1 MTNLNPEATV
11 IGKIRNVLGNFRLP
25 KANKSDNTLV
35 FSISKSQEE
44 ANIQIVFDKE
54 LTPEQIK
61 KIERITNG
69 DVNKFFK
76 NIDDVLTT
84 LGITVNEVIVT
95 GYVGKK
101 VSLFPKHA
109 GKVTFKNC
117 KFKDNS
123 QIYIQDNDVTFD
135 GCTFGDGVSIH
146 SLNENANVTIKDSKL
161 PKKIGASVKQGQ
173 RILDRERALKFF
185 GKFKGLT
192 LQNNY
197 DEERNGEKILGGLID
212 AGVAEIINN
221 GEKQPILFKDNNGQL
236 INSKLILKLY
246 GGSLI
251 KKSNLGQELYAAQIE
266 AKKND
271 LISQNK
277 ADTNTSDEEIETHC
291 IISKEEKILR
301 SVSLVVD
308 TFEYEKSLK
317 DLPSEEEDKTSEE
330 QDKEKALKSLEGTR
344 ELIARNA
351 YEVENDCD
359 KLITSYKE
367 TIPQFVSRA
376 NNLEEKNERKYCKT
390 YEGKISYEEEVKEFF
405 KEQFETLKGQDT
417 GSNNDTTDSQPTQN
431 NGTQTSA
438 NGEQYTD
445 SDTQNQDQTQA
456 LGLNTNEAQNAG
468 TTTNNTQASDPTHAQ
483 STNAASD
490 EKVADQN
497 DNKSFDLNSNEKE
510 SDTSSNNGN
519 IPDEEST
526 ETEEEED
533 AANGTPTQVN
543 SNQNTNAA
551 SGKQFVSQAN
561 DDDTEPNSDE
571 EESDTPSNNG
581 NIPDEESTETE
592 KEETKALKNSDV
604 SAGTSDMENEQK
616 EENNNQETTS
626 SNSMH

>member
-1 MTNLNPEATV
+1 MTNLNPVATV
-11 IGKIRNVLGNFRLP
+11 IRNFFGNSRLP

-69 DVNKFFK
+69 DVNKFFNNEK
-76 NIDDVLTT
+76 INKILKDVK
-84 LGITVNEVIVT
+84 VDEVIVT
-95 GYVGKK
+95 KFVGKK

-135 GCTFGDGVSIH
+135 GCTFGDDVSIH

-161 PKKIGASVKQGQ
+161 PKKIGASVKQEQ

-192 LQNNY
+192 LQNNF

-308 TFEYEKSLK
+308 TFEYEESLK
-317 DLPSEEEDKTSEE
+317 REALRSEKKDKKRALESLEETRRSVAKSAYNEIKLNHKKLNHKKLMADYKRTLPKVTAQTHDEMNEEEK
-330 QDKEKALKSLEGTR
+330 KSFS
-344 ELIARNA
+344 
-351 YEVENDCD
+351 
-359 KLITSYKE
+359 KK
-367 TIPQFVSRA
+367 
-376 NNLEEKNERKYCKT
+376 
-390 YEGKISYEEEVKEFF
+390 YEGKISYEKKVKKFF
-405 KEQFETLKGQDT
+405 KKQFKKLKRQVDA
-417 GSNNDTTDSQPTQN
+417 SNNDITASGTQTSKSTDAQNSTDSQPTQN

-445 SDTQNQDQTQA
+445 SDTQTQA
-456 LGLNTNEAQNAG
+456 QNQTLDLNTNEAQNAD
-468 TTTNNTQASDPTHAQ
+468 TTTNSTQASNAADAQ

-490 EKVADQN
+490 EKFVDQ
-497 DNKSFDLNSNEKE
+497 DDSKPFDVDSNEK
-510 SDTSSNNGN
+510 
-519 IPDEEST
+519 
-526 ETEEEED
+526 
-533 AANGTPTQVN
+533 
-543 SNQNTNAA
+543 
-551 SGKQFVSQAN
+551 
-561 DDDTEPNSDE
+561 
-571 EESDTPSNNG
+571 ESDTPSNNG

-626 SNSMH
+626 SNLMN

>member
-11 IGKIRNVLGNFRLP
+11 IGKIRNVLVNFKLP
-25 KANKSDNTLV
+25 KAINPSNTLE

-61 KIERITNG
+61 KIENITNG
-69 DVNKFFK
+69 DVNKFFNNEK
-76 NIDDVLTT
+76 INEILKDVN
-84 LGITVNEVIVT
+84 VDEVIVT
-95 GYVGKK
+95 KFVGKK
-101 VSLFPKHA
+101 VSLFPNHA

-117 KFKDNS
+117 TFKDNS

-161 PKKIGASVKQGQ
+161 PKKIGASVKQEQ

-185 GKFKGLT
+185 GKLKGLT

-291 IISKEEKILR
+291 IISRKEKILR
-301 SVSLVVD
+301 SVNLVND
-308 TFEYEKSLK
+308 TFEYEESLK
-317 DLPSEEEDKTSEE
+317 REALPSEKKDK
-330 QDKEKALKSLEGTR
+330 KRALKSLEGTR

-351 YEVENDCD
+351 YEVEKDCD

-367 TIPQFVSRA
+367 TIPQFVSGA
-376 NNLEEKNERKYCKT
+376 NNLEEKDKRKYCKT
-390 YEGKISYEEEVKEFF
+390 YEGKISYEEEVKKFF
-405 KEQFETLKGQDT
+405 KEQFETLKGQVTD
-417 GSNNDTTDSQPTQN
+417 SNNDTTDSCTPTSKSTDAQNSTDSQPTQN
-431 NGTQTSA
+431 NGTQSADAASGTPTPVNSNQNTDVA

-456 LGLNTNEAQNAG
+456 LGLNTNEAQNAD
-468 TTTNNTQASDPTHAQ
+468 TTTNSTQASDPTHAQ

-490 EKVADQN
+490 EKVVDQ
-497 DNKSFDLNSNEKE
+497 DDDESFELNSNK
-510 SDTSSNNGN
+510 
-519 IPDEEST
+519 
-526 ETEEEED
+526 
-533 AANGTPTQVN
+533 
-543 SNQNTNAA
+543 
-551 SGKQFVSQAN
+551 
-561 DDDTEPNSDE
+561 

-626 SNSMH
+626 SNLMN

>member
-11 IGKIRNVLGNFRLP
+11 TVIGKIRNFFGNSRLP

-35 FSISKSQEE
+35 FSISKSQGE
-44 ANIQIVFDKE
+44 ANIQIAFDKE

-61 KIERITNG
+61 EIERITNG

-76 NIDDVLTT
+76 NEKINKILKDVK
-84 LGITVNEVIVT
+84 VDEVIVT
-95 GYVGKK
+95 KFVGKK

-117 KFKDNS
+117 TFKDNS

-161 PKKIGASVKQGQ
+161 PKKIGASVKQEQ
-173 RILDRERALKFF
+173 RILDRKRALKFF

-291 IISKEEKILR
+291 IISKDEKILR
-301 SVSLVVD
+301 SVSLVDD

-317 DLPSEEEDKTSEE
+317 REALRSEKKDKKRALESLEETRKSVAKSAYNEIKLNHKKLNHKKLMADYKQTLPKVTAQTHDEMNEEEK
-330 QDKEKALKSLEGTR
+330 KSFS
-344 ELIARNA
+344 
-351 YEVENDCD
+351 
-359 KLITSYKE
+359 KK
-367 TIPQFVSRA
+367 
-376 NNLEEKNERKYCKT
+376 
-390 YEGKISYEEEVKEFF
+390 YEGKISYEKKVKKFF
-405 KEQFETLKGQDT
+405 KKQFKKLKRQVDA
-417 GSNNDTTDSQPTQN
+417 SNNDTTASGTPTSKSTDAQISTDSQPTQN
-431 NGTQTSA
+431 NGSNSDPTQDPVTSNSA

-445 SDTQNQDQTQA
+445 SDTQNQDQNQT
-456 LGLNTNEAQNAG
+456 LDLNTNEAQNAD
-468 TTTNNTQASDPTHAQ
+468 TTTNNTQASNAADAQ

-490 EKVADQN
+490 E
-497 DNKSFDLNSNEKE
+497 
-510 SDTSSNNGN
+510 
-519 IPDEEST
+519 
-526 ETEEEED
+526 
-533 AANGTPTQVN
+533 
-543 SNQNTNAA
+543 
-551 SGKQFVSQAN
+551 QFASQAN
-561 DDDTEPNSDE
+561 DDDTELNNDE

-592 KEETKALKNSDV
+592 EEKDKALKNPDKISNV

-626 SNSMH
+626 SN

>member
-54 LTPEQIK
+54 LTPEQIN
-61 KIERITNG
+61 KIENITNG
-69 DVNKFFK
+69 DVNKFFNNEK
-76 NIDDVLTT
+76 INKILKDVN
-84 LGITVNEVIVT
+84 VDEVIVT
-95 GYVGKK
+95 KFVGKK

-117 KFKDNS
+117 TFKDNS

-135 GCTFGDGVSIH
+135 GCAFGDGVSIH

-161 PKKIGASVKQGQ
+161 PKKIGASVKQEQ

-192 LQNNY
+192 LQNNF

-291 IISKEEKILR
+291 IISEDEKILR
-301 SVSLVVD
+301 SVNLVND
-308 TFEYEKSLK
+308 TFEYEESLK
-317 DLPSEEEDKTSEE
+317 REALRSEKKDKKRALESLEETRKSVAKSAYNEIKLNHKKLNHKKLMADYKQTLPKVTAQTHDEMNEEEK
-330 QDKEKALKSLEGTR
+330 KSFS
-344 ELIARNA
+344 
-351 YEVENDCD
+351 
-359 KLITSYKE
+359 KK
-367 TIPQFVSRA
+367 
-376 NNLEEKNERKYCKT
+376 
-390 YEGKISYEEEVKEFF
+390 YEGKISYEKKVKKFF
-405 KEQFETLKGQDT
+405 KKQFKKLKGQVDA
-417 GSNNDTTDSQPTQN
+417 SNNDTTASGTPTSKSTDAQISTDSQPTQN
-431 NGTQTSA
+431 NGTQSADAASGTHTQDNGSNSA

-468 TTTNNTQASDPTHAQ
+468 TTTNSTQASNAADAQ
-483 STNAASD
+483 S
-490 EKVADQN
+490 
-497 DNKSFDLNSNEKE
+497 
-510 SDTSSNNGN
+510 
-519 IPDEEST
+519 
-526 ETEEEED
+526 
-533 AANGTPTQVN
+533 
-543 SNQNTNAA
+543 TNAA

-571 EESDTPSNNG
+571 EESDTSSNNG

-592 KEETKALKNSDV
+592 ERRK
-604 SAGTSDMENEQK
+604 
-616 EENNNQETTS
+616 
-626 SNSMH
+626 

>member
-11 IGKIRNVLGNFRLP
+11 IGKIRNVFGNSKLP
-25 KANKSDNTLV
+25 KANETDNTLK
-35 FSISKSQEE
+35 FSISKSQKE

-54 LTPEQIK
+54 LNPGQIK
-61 KIERITNG
+61 EIEKITNG

-76 NIDDVLTT
+76 NIDNVLTR

-117 KFKDNS
+117 TFKDNS

-161 PKKIGASVKQGQ
+161 PKKIGASVKQEQ
-173 RILDRERALKFF
+173 RILDREKALKFF

-192 LQNNY
+192 LQNNF

-212 AGVAEIINN
+212 AANAEIKD
-221 GEKQPILFKDNNGQL
+221 GDEKKTIVFKDQSENL
-236 INSKLILKLY
+236 ITPKDILKLY

-251 KKSNLGQELYAAQIE
+251 KKSNLGQELYRAQIE

-291 IISKEEKILR
+291 IISRKEKILR
-301 SVSLVVD
+301 SVSLVDD
-308 TFEYEKSLK
+308 TFEYEESLK
-317 DLPSEEEDKTSEE
+317 REALPSEKKDK
-330 QDKEKALKSLEGTR
+330 KRALESLEETR
-344 ELIARNA
+344 KSVAKSA
-351 YEVENDCD
+351 YNEI
-359 KLITSYKE
+359 KLNHKKLMADYKKTLPKVTAQTHDE
-367 TIPQFVSRA
+367 M
-376 NNLEEKNERKYCKT
+376 NEEEKKSFSKK
-390 YEGKISYEEEVKEFF
+390 YEGKISYEKKVKKFF
-405 KEQFETLKGQDT
+405 KKQFKKLKGHVK
-417 GSNNDTTDSQPTQN
+417 GSNNDTTASCTLTSKSTGTQNSTDSQPTQN
-431 NGTQTSA
+431 NGTQSADAASGTQIQDNGSNSAPTLDPVASNTLDSA
-438 NGEQYTD
+438 NGTPTQVNSNQNTD
-445 SDTQNQDQTQA
+445 VANGKQVVNQTVNDVMDLDSNEEESDTSSHNGNITD
-456 LGLNTNEAQNAG
+456 EE
-468 TTTNNTQASDPTHAQ
+468 
-483 STNAASD
+483 STETEEDADAASD
-490 EKVADQN
+490 EQVASQAN
-497 DNKSFDLNSNEKE
+497 DDGTELNSDKEE

-526 ETEEEED
+526 ETEEEE
-533 AANGTPTQVN
+533 N
-543 SNQNTNAA
+543 
-551 SGKQFVSQAN
+551 
-561 DDDTEPNSDE
+561 
-571 EESDTPSNNG
+571 
-581 NIPDEESTETE
+581 
-592 KEETKALKNSDV
+592 KALKNPDKTLDV

-626 SNSMH
+626 SNLMN

>member
-54 LTPEQIK
+54 LNPEQIK

-117 KFKDNS
+117 TFKDNS

-161 PKKIGASVKQGQ
+161 PKKIGASVKQEQ

-192 LQNNY
+192 LQNNF

-291 IISKEEKILR
+291 IISRKEKILR
-301 SVSLVVD
+301 SVSLVDD
-308 TFEYEKSLK
+308 TFEYENNLNEAIPESEKK
-317 DLPSEEEDKTSEE
+317 DKQE
-330 QDKEKALKSLEGTR
+330 ALKSLRNTR

-351 YEVENDCD
+351 YEVEKDCD
-359 KLITSYKE
+359 KLITSYEE

-376 NNLEEKNERKYCKT
+376 NNLEEKDERNYCKT

-417 GSNNDTTDSQPTQN
+417 GSNNDITDSQPTQN

-445 SDTQNQDQTQA
+445 SDTQTQA
-456 LGLNTNEAQNAG
+456 QNQTLDLNTNEAQNAD
-468 TTTNNTQASDPTHAQ
+468 TTTNSTQASNAADAQ

-490 EKVADQN
+490 EKFVDQ
-497 DNKSFDLNSNEKE
+497 DDSKPFDVDSNEKE
-510 SDTSSNNGN
+510 SDTSSNNEN

-526 ETEEEED
+526 ETEEEE
-533 AANGTPTQVN
+533 
-543 SNQNTNAA
+543 
-551 SGKQFVSQAN
+551 
-561 DDDTEPNSDE
+561 E
-571 EESDTPSNNG
+571 
-581 NIPDEESTETE
+581 
-592 KEETKALKNSDV
+592 EETKALKNPGKILGKVFGFFRRKFKKALDDLAATNTNDTSSDNV
-604 SAGTSDMENEQK
+604 SAGTSDIENEQK
-616 EENNNQETTS
+616 KENNNQETTS
-626 SNSMH
+626 SNSMN

>member
-11 IGKIRNVLGNFRLP
+11 TVIGKIRNFFGNSRLP

-35 FSISKSQEE
+35 FSISKSQGE
-44 ANIQIVFDKE
+44 ANIQIAFDKE

-61 KIERITNG
+61 EIERITNG

-76 NIDDVLTT
+76 NEKINKILKDVK
-84 LGITVNEVIVT
+84 VDEVIVT
-95 GYVGKK
+95 KFVGKK

-117 KFKDNS
+117 TFKDNS

-161 PKKIGASVKQGQ
+161 PKKIGASVKQEQ
-173 RILDRERALKFF
+173 RILDRKRALKFF

-291 IISKEEKILR
+291 IISKDEKILR
-301 SVSLVVD
+301 SVSLVDD

-317 DLPSEEEDKTSEE
+317 REALRSEKKDKKRALESLEETRKSVAKSAYNEIKLNHKKLMADYKQTLPKVTAQTHDEMNEEEK
-330 QDKEKALKSLEGTR
+330 KSFS
-344 ELIARNA
+344 
-351 YEVENDCD
+351 
-359 KLITSYKE
+359 KK
-367 TIPQFVSRA
+367 
-376 NNLEEKNERKYCKT
+376 
-390 YEGKISYEEEVKEFF
+390 YEGKISYEKKVKKFF
-405 KEQFETLKGQDT
+405 KKQFKKLKGQAK
-417 GSNNDTTDSQPTQN
+417 GSNNDTTDSCTLTSKSTDAQNSTDSQTDSQSTQN
-431 NGTQTSA
+431 NGTQSADAASGTHTQDNGSNSDPTQDPVTSNSA

-445 SDTQNQDQTQA
+445 SDTQNQAQPQA
-456 LGLNTNEAQNAG
+456 SVINTNEAQNAD
-468 TTTNNTQASDPTHAQ
+468 TTTNSTQASDPTHAQ

-490 EKVADQN
+490 EQVVSQAN
-497 DNKSFDLNSNEKE
+497 DDGAELNSNKDE

-526 ETEEEED
+526 ETEEEETK
-533 AANGTPTQVN
+533 AP
-543 SNQNTNAA
+543 
-551 SGKQFVSQAN
+551 K
-561 DDDTEPNSDE
+561 NSDK
-571 EESDTPSNNG
+571 T
-581 NIPDEESTETE
+581 
-592 KEETKALKNSDV
+592 LDV
-604 SAGTSDMENEQK
+604 SAGTSNMENEQK

-626 SNSMH
+626 SNLMN

>member
-11 IGKIRNVLGNFRLP
+11 IGKIRNVLVNFKLP
-25 KANKSDNTLV
+25 KANKTDNTLV

-69 DVNKFFK
+69 DVNKFFNNEK
-76 NIDDVLTT
+76 INRILKDVN
-84 LGITVNEVIVT
+84 VDEVIVT
-95 GYVGKK
+95 KFVGKK

-117 KFKDNS
+117 TFKDNS

-161 PKKIGASVKQGQ
+161 PKKIGASVKQEQ
-173 RILDRERALKFF
+173 RILDRKRALKFF

-291 IISKEEKILR
+291 IISKDEKILR
-301 SVSLVVD
+301 SVNLVND
-308 TFEYEKSLK
+308 TFEYEESLK
-317 DLPSEEEDKTSEE
+317 REALRSEKKDKKRALESLEETRKSVAKSAYNEIKSNHKKLMKKLMADYKKTLPKVIAQTHDEMNEEEK
-330 QDKEKALKSLEGTR
+330 KSFS
-344 ELIARNA
+344 
-351 YEVENDCD
+351 
-359 KLITSYKE
+359 KK
-367 TIPQFVSRA
+367 
-376 NNLEEKNERKYCKT
+376 
-390 YEGKISYEEEVKEFF
+390 YEGNISHERDVKKFF
-405 KEQFETLKGQDT
+405 KKQFKKLKGQVD
-417 GSNNDTTDSQPTQN
+417 GSNNDTTASCTPTSKSTDAQNSTNSQPTQN
-431 NGTQTSA
+431 NGSNSDPTQDPVTSNSA

-445 SDTQNQDQTQA
+445 SDTQNQDQNQT
-456 LGLNTNEAQNAG
+456 LDLNTNEAQNAD
-468 TTTNNTQASDPTHAQ
+468 TTTNNTQASNAADAQ

-490 EKVADQN
+490 EQFASQAN
-497 DNKSFDLNSNEKE
+497 DDDTELNNDEEE

-526 ETEEEED
+526 ETEEEETK
-533 AANGTPTQVN
+533 AP
-543 SNQNTNAA
+543 
-551 SGKQFVSQAN
+551 K
-561 DDDTEPNSDE
+561 NSDK
-571 EESDTPSNNG
+571 T
-581 NIPDEESTETE
+581 
-592 KEETKALKNSDV
+592 LDV
-604 SAGTSDMENEQK
+604 SAGTSDMENDQK
-616 EENNNQETTS
+616 EENNNQETTA
-626 SNSMH
+626 SN

>member
-11 IGKIRNVLGNFRLP
+11 IGKIRNVLVNFKLP
-25 KANKSDNTLV
+25 KANKTDNTLV

-69 DVNKFFK
+69 DVNKFFNNEK
-76 NIDDVLTT
+76 INRILKDVN
-84 LGITVNEVIVT
+84 VDEVIVT
-95 GYVGKK
+95 KFVGKK

-117 KFKDNS
+117 TFKDNS

-161 PKKIGASVKQGQ
+161 PKKIGASVKQEQ

-277 ADTNTSDEEIETHC
+277 ADTNTSDEEIEKCC
-291 IISKEEKILR
+291 IISEDEKILR
-301 SVSLVVD
+301 SVNLVND
-308 TFEYEKSLK
+308 TFEYEESLK
-317 DLPSEEEDKTSEE
+317 REALRSEKKDKKRALSSLEETRKSVAKSAYNEIKLNHKKLNHKKLMADYKQTLPKVTAQTHDEMNEEEK
-330 QDKEKALKSLEGTR
+330 KSFS
-344 ELIARNA
+344 
-351 YEVENDCD
+351 
-359 KLITSYKE
+359 KK
-367 TIPQFVSRA
+367 
-376 NNLEEKNERKYCKT
+376 
-390 YEGKISYEEEVKEFF
+390 YEGNISHERDVKKVF
-405 KEQFETLKGQDT
+405 KKQFKKLKGQVDA
-417 GSNNDTTDSQPTQN
+417 SNNDITASGTPTSKSTDAQNSTDSQPTQN
-431 NGTQTSA
+431 NGSNSDPTQDPVTSNSA

-445 SDTQNQDQTQA
+445 SDTQNQDQNQT
-456 LGLNTNEAQNAG
+456 LDLNTNEAQNAD
-468 TTTNNTQASDPTHAQ
+468 TTTNNTQASNAADAQ

-490 EKVADQN
+490 E
-497 DNKSFDLNSNEKE
+497 
-510 SDTSSNNGN
+510 
-519 IPDEEST
+519 
-526 ETEEEED
+526 
-533 AANGTPTQVN
+533 
-543 SNQNTNAA
+543 
-551 SGKQFVSQAN
+551 QFASQAN
-561 DDDTEPNSDE
+561 DDDTELNNDE

-592 KEETKALKNSDV
+592 EEKDKALKNPDKISNV

-626 SNSMH
+626 SN

>member
-11 IGKIRNVLGNFRLP
+11 IGKIRNVFGNIKLP
-25 KANKSDNTLV
+25 KAINPSNTLE

-69 DVNKFFK
+69 DVNKFFNNEK
-76 NIDDVLTT
+76 INRILKDVN
-84 LGITVNEVIVT
+84 VDEVIVT
-95 GYVGKK
+95 KFVGKK

-117 KFKDNS
+117 TFKDNS

-161 PKKIGASVKQGQ
+161 PKKIGASVKQEQ
-173 RILDRERALKFF
+173 RILDRKRALKFF

-291 IISKEEKILR
+291 IISEREKILR
-301 SVSLVVD
+301 SVSLVDD
-308 TFEYEKSLK
+308 TFEYEESLK
-317 DLPSEEEDKTSEE
+317 REALRSEKKDKKRALSSLEETRKSVAKSAYNEIKLNHKKLMADYKQTLPKVTAQTHDEMNEEEK
-330 QDKEKALKSLEGTR
+330 KSFS
-344 ELIARNA
+344 
-351 YEVENDCD
+351 
-359 KLITSYKE
+359 KK
-367 TIPQFVSRA
+367 
-376 NNLEEKNERKYCKT
+376 
-390 YEGKISYEEEVKEFF
+390 YEGKISYEKKVKKFF
-405 KEQFETLKGQDT
+405 KKQFKKLKGQAK
-417 GSNNDTTDSQPTQN
+417 GSNNDTTASCTLTSKSTGTQNSTDSQPTQN
-431 NGTQTSA
+431 NGTQSADVASGTQAPANGSNPAPTSHPVTSNTSEPANGTPTQVNSNQNTDVA

-445 SDTQNQDQTQA
+445 SDTQTQDQTQT
-456 LGLNTNEAQNAG
+456 LDLNTNEAQNAD
-468 TTTNNTQASDPTHAQ
+468 TTTNSTQASNAADAQ

-490 EKVADQN
+490 EQVASQAN
-497 DNKSFDLNSNEKE
+497 DDGTELNSNEKE

-533 AANGTPTQVN
+533 
-543 SNQNTNAA
+543 
-551 SGKQFVSQAN
+551 
-561 DDDTEPNSDE
+561 
-571 EESDTPSNNG
+571 
-581 NIPDEESTETE
+581 
-592 KEETKALKNSDV
+592 KALKNSDKILNV
-604 SAGTSDMENEQK
+604 SAGTSGMVNEQK

-626 SNSMH
+626 SN